1 MAEFTDNTRFNT
13 LNTAMQ
19 NIHAAELQ
27 AVGIGLVMWG
37 QVIVVEDSDPK
48 HSGVDAGAEEKDCNE
63 ARHLQAKNYNISLC
77 FS

>member
-1 MAEFTDNTRFNT
+1 
-13 LNTAMQ
+13 MQ

-27 AVGIGLVMWG
+27 AVGISLVMWG
-37 QVIVVEDSDPK
+37 QVVVVEDSDAK

-63 ARHLQAKNYNISLC
+63 ARHLQAKNDNISLC